1 MRAGAR
7 NSKGRGYEERGAER
21 EEGDYGRNVG
31 LYKLGRDSERELE
44 KERKNKEDGGMEI
57 VETWGGHEEE
67 RPRDGIEL
75 MGKGNDRRKIEGT
88 STKTKI
94 AVGTCVQE
102 GNAQMVDHGGLEVM
116 LIEDRG
122 ESVREKVNTKGDGG
136 ELGIQEIEHGLT
148 TRAPLSDCTNKVKV
162 RKKLEWRGLE
172 KSTRSQWKLK
182 ARLQASGPNM
192 SDVKVQDEKGTGGM
206 ERKRG
211 GKLETLTTRLE

>member
-1 MRAGAR
+1 MPGTL
-7 NSKGRGYEERGAER
+7 R

-44 KERKNKEDGGMEI
+44 KERKNKKEGGMEI
-57 VETWGGHEEE
+57 VETWGGHEEK

-75 MGKGNDRRKIEGT
+75 MGKGKDGRKIERS

-116 LIEDRG
+116 LIEDRE
-122 ESVREKVNTKGDGG
+122 ESVREKVYTKGDGG

-148 TRAPLSDCTNKVKV
+148 TRAPLSDCTNKAKV
-162 RKKLEWRGLE
+162 RKK
-172 KSTRSQWKLK
+172 T
-182 ARLQASGPNM
+182 
-192 SDVKVQDEKGTGGM
+192 GM
-206 ERKRG
+206 ERS
-211 GKLETLTTRLE
+211 GKKHQEPMENKS